1 MLKSRYHRV
10 TRSRKNTM
18 KLLTLQFNRY
28 MKGREKRIRKEEAG
42 AGAGAGAKIL
52 IRKSV
57 NPKIETKK
65 AEEDK

>member
-1 MLKSRYHRV
+1 
-10 TRSRKNTM
+10 
-18 KLLTLQFNRY
+18 
-28 MKGREKRIRKEEAG
+28 MKGREKRTRKEEAG
-42 AGAGAGAKIL
+42 VGVKIL